1 VTLIDYMDP
10 RLVELDLAGGGT
22 REVLRQLVDRLGR
35 AGVVA
40 NTTEAYE
47 RLLEREQVMS
57 TGIGDGIAIPHART
71 AEVKSTVVVLG
82 RSMDG
87 VPFDAIDG
95 KPVDVVFL
103 ILGSPDSSAEHV
115 KVLARIA
122 RLVKQQGFH
131 DAALKAATVEQLLEA
146 VQTYQ

>member
-1 VTLIDYMDP
+1 MDP
-10 RLVELDLAGGGT
+10 RLVELELTDGGT
-22 REVLRQLVDRLGR
+22 REVLRQLVDRLGQ
-35 AGVVA
+35 AGIVA
-40 NTTEAYE
+40 NTSEAYE

-57 TGIGDGIAIPHART
+57 TGIGGGIAIPHART
-71 AEVKSTVVVLG
+71 AEVKRTVVALG
-82 RSMDG
+82 RSVGG

-131 DAALKAATVEQLLEA
+131 DAALDATTVEQLLEA
-146 VQTYQ
+146 VQAYQ

>member
-1 VTLIDYMDP
+1 MDP

-22 REVLRQLVDRLGR
+22 RDVLRQLVARLGE
-35 AGVVA
+35 AGIVA
-40 NTTEAYE
+40 NTSEAYE

-57 TGIGDGIAIPHART
+57 TGIGGGIAIPHART
-71 AEVKSTVVVLG
+71 SEVKSTVVALG
-82 RSMDG
+82 RSISG

-122 RLVKQQGFH
+122 RLVKQKDFH
-131 DAALKAATVEQLLEA
+131 DAALKAETVEQLMEA
-146 VQTYQ
+146 VQKYQ